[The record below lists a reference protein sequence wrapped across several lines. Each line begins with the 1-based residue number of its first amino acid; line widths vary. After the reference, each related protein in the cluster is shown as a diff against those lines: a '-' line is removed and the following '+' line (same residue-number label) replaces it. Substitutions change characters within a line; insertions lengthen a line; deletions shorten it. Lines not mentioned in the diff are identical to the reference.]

1 MDSLSA
7 ALGPLATEADID
19 AAELAA
25 AQEARAETLLPQA
38 LPVDLFG
45 DRVDLDTKRGR
56 RTQSERNALRWF
68 RRKYTLAGF
77 HPLDLALRE
86 MHRRYEAGDRDGAM
100 RICEWVMPYMAPRL
114 SVVQMPGVAPPAQGG
129 GVVRFT
135 WEQATDAPPLPIPAV
150 EGTP

>member
-1 MDSLSA
+1 MVAPNA
-7 ALGPLATEADID
+7 ALLGPFPTEADLD

-25 AQEARAETLLPQA
+25 ANEARAELEQPSELP
-38 LPVDLFG
+38 LDLFG
-45 DRVDLDTKRGR
+45 HRVDPDTRAGR
-56 RTQSERNALRWF
+56 RIVSERNTLRWF
-68 RRKYTLAGF
+68 RRKYALAGF

-114 SVVQMPGVAPPAQGG
+114 SVMALPGAAPAQAGG

-135 WEQATDAPPLPIPAV
+135 WEAATDAPPLPLEGPA
-150 EGTP
+150 